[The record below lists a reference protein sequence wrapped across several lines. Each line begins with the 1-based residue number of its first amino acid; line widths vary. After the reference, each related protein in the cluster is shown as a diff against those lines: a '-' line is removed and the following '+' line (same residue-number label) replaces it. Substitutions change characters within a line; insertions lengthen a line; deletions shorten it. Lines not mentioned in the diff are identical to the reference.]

1 MGENKMNPIQM
12 ARLLNLK
19 AIWKYRSYIIPL
31 LDFIFDLIKII
42 WNNIINPKPI
52 ENKGDKEK

>member
-1 MGENKMNPIQM
+1 MNPIQM